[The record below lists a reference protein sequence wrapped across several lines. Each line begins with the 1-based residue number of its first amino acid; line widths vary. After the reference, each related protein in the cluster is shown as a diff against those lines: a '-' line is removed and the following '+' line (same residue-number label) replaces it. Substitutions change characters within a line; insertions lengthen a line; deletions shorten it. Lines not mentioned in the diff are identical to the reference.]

1 MASSLRTRLRPA
13 AASVAIKELVDWAA
27 VCMADVMTPEMVV
40 RARGVLLQEENENM
54 MALARTAQEW
64 KRAWDAG
71 GRTEELREMLAA
83 GLARVLAE
91 ADALELAAAR
101 AEWRAEG
108 QATLL
113 RVQLVKKFGEDVAA
127 TVMARLEGVAD
138 TETLERVGRWIVEC
152 DSAAE
157 LLRRLEGVSGR
168 S

>member
-1 MASSLRTRLRPA
+1 M
-13 AASVAIKELVDWAA
+13 AIKELVDWTA
-27 VCMADVMTPEMVV
+27 VCMADMMSPEMVV
-40 RARGVLLQEENENM
+40 QARQVLLQEENESM

-64 KRAWDAG
+64 KRAWDAE

-83 GLARVLAE
+83 GFARVLAE

-101 AEWRAEG
+101 AEG

-113 RVQLVKKFGEDVAA
+113 RVQMVTKFGEDAAA
-127 TVMARLEGVAD
+127 TAMARLEDVFDPG
-138 TETLERVGRWIVEC
+138 TLERVGRWIVEC